1 MFARFIHNLPRQVPL
16 SEGIYM
22 NADAQGQAY
31 QPPALRVLGSV
42 QELTQGCVKVTGGS
56 DGFSFDNGQQTV
68 SIVCRS
74 G

>member
-1 MFARFIHNLPRQVPL
+1 
-16 SEGIYM
+16 M